1 MLRHFN
7 LYSNVHFQI
16 LHATSLEFTLKTLD
30 ILIVLGAI
38 AVAVVYLVQRARAKK
53 EEPPKNCGS
62 SCSGKDNC
70 SSGGCH

>member
-1 MLRHFN
+1 M
-7 LYSNVHFQI
+7 
-16 LHATSLEFTLKTLD
+16 KTLD